1 MKKWSMLIVGVLA
14 LALMVGVGFAAAED
28 ETEDVPVIADGRVNS
43 WEVAAPVV
51 IYCDFEGYSLDD
63 GTEYSVMTQLDLY
76 ALPYSDGAWEN
87 VVSVSA
93 DALADAMADEREESV
108 LLVGNLG
115 YGLYLNADDSLT
127 ATAPADAEGKV
138 YNFSWNLGDQNC

>member
-87 VVSVSA
+87 IVSVSA
-93 DALADAMADEREESV
+93 DDLADAMASEREEST
-108 LLVGNLG
+108 LLAGSLG

-127 ATAPADAEGKV
+127 AIAPGDAEGKV
-138 YNFSWNLGDQNC
+138 YTFSWNLGDQNC